1 MCEAKTPQQAR
12 ENIMAINQ
20 AVESYQRGDMSADEA
35 GAVIYDRLFGERPIS
50 RPQQQ

>member
-1 MCEAKTPQQAR
+1 MDDEKTLRQAR
-12 ENIMAINQ
+12 ENITAINQ

-35 GAVIYDRLFGERPIS
+35 GAVIYDRLFGEHPTS